1 MPAARPE
8 ENQMGFM
15 DKAKKLAEQ
24 AQQKLDEAQTQFN
37 QGSGSQSSPE
47 GGGVQYDDH
56 GRPIQQGPPAAAA
69 PPPPAQ
75 PTSPAPD
82 PAAPP
87 AADAPSEVP
96 ASPSAPP
103 APAGEEQ
110 GEEPPPPPPAASG
123 GANPSPDPFKPLQ

>member
-1 MPAARPE
+1 
-8 ENQMGFM
+8 MGFM

-37 QGSGSQSSPE
+37 QNPSQPE
-47 GGGVQYDDH
+47 GGGVQYDEH
-56 GRPIQQGPPAAAA
+56 GRPIQAPPATAA
-69 PPPPAQ
+69 P
-75 PTSPAPD
+75 TPD

-87 AADAPSEVP
+87 AGERPGEVP

-103 APAGEEQ
+103 APTSEEHAD
-110 GEEPPPPPPAASG
+110 EPPTPPPPAPSG